1 MTSNWLFIA
10 MAQISEFSLSL
21 AIFGI
26 SFPNPSLS
34 MYCMYLIGKG
44 IDMKDIR
51 ITPKKTCSHF
61 ETQDK
66 FFRPYSDKM
75 GTTTKTGSSFGTL
88 ILVYSIQEMGTIWV
102 SIIKISYTFSPKS
115 KTLSK
120 KMPGCQK

>member
-1 MTSNWLFIA
+1 
-10 MAQISEFSLSL
+10 
-21 AIFGI
+21 
-26 SFPNPSLS
+26 
-34 MYCMYLIGKG
+34 
-44 IDMKDIR
+44 MKDIR

-75 GTTTKTGSSFGTL
+75 GTTTKTGSSFETL
-88 ILVYSIQEMGTIWV
+88 ILVYSIQEMGTKWV
-102 SIIKISYTFSPKS
+102 SIIKISLTLLAQSQ